1 MTEEVGILVRH
12 PNCRKSE
19 RLQHSISS
27 GFPAWTNQEPNKI
40 PDQWIDLT
48 NTNQLSI
55 NIVPNRKVKLV
66 GSDMNIF
73 FLARIVISIKPSSES
88 RDIPIGFKRWCVDLQ
103 LDLGQTSHHT
113 YFHTLL

>member
-1 MTEEVGILVRH
+1 MTFLEKQQII
-12 PNCRKSE
+12 
-19 RLQHSISS
+19 SIR
-27 GFPAWTNQEPNKI
+27 NKI

-88 RDIPIGFKRWCVDLQ
+88 RDIPIGFERWCVDLQ

-113 YFHTLL
+113 LITKYCQKSFQQKRPRNDLEMSIRGTLK

>member
-1 MTEEVGILVRH
+1 ML
-12 PNCRKSE
+12 
-19 RLQHSISS
+19 LQTKDKKGFHLTFLEKQQIISIR
-27 GFPAWTNQEPNKI
+27 NKI

-73 FLARIVISIKPSSES
+73 FLARIVI
-88 RDIPIGFKRWCVDLQ
+88 G
-103 LDLGQTSHHT
+103 
-113 YFHTLL
+113 

>member
-1 MTEEVGILVRH
+1 ML
-12 PNCRKSE
+12 
-19 RLQHSISS
+19 LQTLDKKGFHLTFLEKQQIISIR
-27 GFPAWTNQEPNKI
+27 NKI

-55 NIVPNRKVKLV
+55 NIVPNCKVKLV

-73 FLARIVISIKPSSES
+73 FNNNNHWSI
-88 RDIPIGFKRWCVDLQ
+88 FVDLQ

-113 YFHTLL
+113 LITKYCQKSFQQKRPQNDLKMSIRGTLK

>member
-1 MTEEVGILVRH
+1 MTFLEKQQII
-12 PNCRKSE
+12 
-19 RLQHSISS
+19 SI
-27 GFPAWTNQEPNKI
+27 TNKI

-73 FLARIVISIKPSSES
+73 FLARIK
-88 RDIPIGFKRWCVDLQ
+88 G
-103 LDLGQTSHHT
+103 
-113 YFHTLL
+113 Y

>member
-1 MTEEVGILVRH
+1 MTFLEKQQII
-12 PNCRKSE
+12 
-19 RLQHSISS
+19 SIR
-27 GFPAWTNQEPNKI
+27 NKI

-48 NTNQLSI
+48 NTNQLGI

-88 RDIPIGFKRWCVDLQ
+88 RDIPIGFERWCVDLQ
-103 LDLGQTSHHT
+103 LDKLATTHT
-113 YFHTLL
+113 FTPYFNYKILSKILPTKYAAK

>member
-1 MTEEVGILVRH
+1 MTFLEKQQII
-12 PNCRKSE
+12 
-19 RLQHSISS
+19 SIR
-27 GFPAWTNQEPNKI
+27 NKI

-48 NTNQLSI
+48 NTNQLSV

-88 RDIPIGFKRWCVDLQ
+88 RDIPIGFERWCVDLQ

>member
-1 MTEEVGILVRH
+1 MTFLEKQQII
-12 PNCRKSE
+12 
-19 RLQHSISS
+19 SI
-27 GFPAWTNQEPNKI
+27 TNKI

-88 RDIPIGFKRWCVDLQ
+88 RDIYWF
-103 LDLGQTSHHT
+103 
-113 YFHTLL
+113 